1 MIILCSAV
9 SCIKM
14 IQATLPNHADGTN
27 NDMKG
32 VAFRFYNVRILCAGY
47 PEWVPIVTLRE
58 KGSHSV
64 NHASDLRNSSI
75 QVYEQLQAKLC
86 TKTVEGIL
94 FTIETFQIV
103 PMLSV
108 TKLKDL

>member
-1 MIILCSAV
+1 MH
-9 SCIKM
+9 
-14 IQATLPNHADGTN
+14 IQN
-27 NDMKG
+27 NNIYRSVDLKY
-32 VAFRFYNVRILCAGY
+32 AFRFYNVRILCAGY

-58 KGSHSV
+58 KGSNSV